1 MNGIKKMKK
10 KFLILQIDIGDGT
23 QWGNKKTIDPI
34 RDLFIPS
41 VKNYS
46 DEHGYDHI
54 IITESRYERE
64 FGEFDF
70 LATKTKHYSFE
81 RYFHF
86 NNDYEYTVNIDN
98 DVYIYPNAQPLFDFS
113 GLCNVREPEGNSS
126 LLFRE
131 VNDLDSSFG
140 YYNSGVTFCDNK
152 TAKILSKYMINRMM
166 NKDRAKGKNSDNM
179 LLNEF
184 IINNKHQFTELG
196 SEWNYMPFLPNSI
209 KIQKPNFFHFVGIM
223 GKQIINS
230 LQEKNINIK
239 NFLNDI
245 KNNN

>member
-1 MNGIKKMKK
+1 MKT
-10 KFLILQIDIGDGT
+10 KFLILQIDIADGT
-23 QWGNKKTIDPI
+23 QWGDKKTIDPI

-46 DEHGYDHI
+46 DKHGYKHLL
-54 IITESRYERE
+54 ITESRYEKE
-64 FGEFDF
+64 FGNFDF

-86 NNDYEYTVNIDN
+86 NNDYDYTIYIDN
-98 DVYIYPNAQPLFDFS
+98 DVYIYPDSQPLFEFS

-131 VNDLDSSFG
+131 VNNLDTSYG

-152 TAKILSKYMINRMM
+152 TAKKLSKYMIDRML
-166 NKDRAKGKNSDNM
+166 NKERAKGKNSDNM

-184 IINNKHQFTELG
+184 IINNKTNFLELG
-196 SEWNYMPFLPNSI
+196 CEWNYMPFLPNSN
-209 KIQKPNFFHFVGIM
+209 KTDQPNFFHFVGIM
-223 GKQIINS
+223 GKKIINS
-230 LQEKNINIK
+230 LQEKKINIED
-239 NFLNDI
+239 FLNQI
-245 KNNN
+245 RKNN